1 MRQTQRHIGIIRTRR
16 EGGGLGGG
24 NMAVV
29 AKTQP
34 PVILIKPGFSF
45 HDSQHKGSRP
55 LGAELARTLTIF
67 PDHLL
72 DKRKGCPL

>member
-1 MRQTQRHIGIIRTRR
+1 
-16 EGGGLGGG
+16 
-24 NMAVV
+24 MAVV